1 MDIQVALTADEMVK
15 GLKHYR
21 RIAKQDLL
29 RATQTARPEY
39 YEQLASTRR
48 EVYAELA
55 EIADIEGSSA
65 ALEMALDYY
74 KKLPFVT
81 GTPEGEYPEIKGRE
95 SALENFFKMV
105 ALEPKVRRQ
114 VRSQRPSLKKLVMLP
129 AAA

>member
-1 MDIQVALTADEMVK
+1 MDIQVALTADEMIK

-29 RATQTARPEY
+29 RATQMTHPEF

-48 EVYAELA
+48 NIYAELA
-55 EIADIEGSSA
+55 DIADTEGTTA
-65 ALEMALDYY
+65 ALEIALDYY

-81 GTPEGEYPEIKGRE
+81 GTPEGEYAEIKGRE

-114 VRSQRPSLKKLVMLP
+114 ARSQRPSMKKLVMLP
-129 AAA
+129 SAA

>member
-1 MDIQVALTADEMVK
+1 MDIQVALTADEMIK

-29 RATQTARPEY
+29 RATQMTRPEF
-39 YEQLASTRR
+39 YEQIARTRR
-48 EVYAELA
+48 SVYAQLA
-55 EIADIEGSSA
+55 EIADMEGPA
-65 ALEMALDYY
+65 AAVQTALDFYR
-74 KKLPFVT
+74 KLPFVT

-105 ALEPKVRRQ
+105 ALEPKVRRS
-114 VRSQRPSLKKLVMLP
+114 VRSQRPSLKNLVMVP